1 MMIPVRCFTCNKV
14 IANMHHTYTIM
25 QKEGI
30 SNEDIFKKIG
40 FTRYCCKR
48 MFLGHIEDDEIVNLS
63 RLMEN
68 VSLHDKV
75 ENKVYLA
82 R

>member
-1 MMIPVRCFTCNKV
+1 MIPVRCFTCNKV
-14 IANMHHTYTIM
+14 IANMHNTYLEM
-25 QKEGI
+25 QKEGL
-30 SNEDIFKKIG
+30 SNEEIFKKIG

-48 MFLGHIEDDEIVNLS
+48 MFLGHIDENMDFLFPKLI
-63 RLMEN
+63 EN

-75 ENKVYLA
+75 ENRVYLA

>member
-1 MMIPVRCFTCNKV
+1 MIPVRCFTCNKV
-14 IANMHHTYTIM
+14 IANRYETYKIM
-25 QKEGI
+25 QKEGM
-30 SNEDIFKKIG
+30 SNEEIFEKIG

-48 MFLGHIEDDEIVNLS
+48 MFLGHIEDDDIVNFTRS
-63 RLMEN
+63 IEN

-75 ENKVYLA
+75 QNRVYLA

>member
-1 MMIPVRCFTCNKV
+1 MIPVRCFTCNKV
-14 IANMHHTYTIM
+14 IANMYCTYLEM

-30 SNEDIFKKIG
+30 SNEDIFKKIN

-48 MFLGHIEDDEIVNLS
+48 MFLGHIEDDDIMKFPQLIQ
-63 RLMEN
+63 N

-75 ENKVYLA
+75 EGNVYLA